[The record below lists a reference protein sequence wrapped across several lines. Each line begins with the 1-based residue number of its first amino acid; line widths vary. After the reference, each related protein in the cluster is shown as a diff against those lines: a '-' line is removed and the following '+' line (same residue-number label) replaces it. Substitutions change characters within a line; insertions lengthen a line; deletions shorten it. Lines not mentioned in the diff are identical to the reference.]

1 MWLTSVIPAQGSDCS
16 GALGSGYLN
25 VLNIFT
31 GTSPLQ
37 NSFFDTTA
45 TIPGSGSN
53 PAGLIGSMGIVGGMP
68 TEVNVT
74 SQLATV
80 GDGGGGSPVSFKR
93 TLPLGGIPQRMTWRE
108 IVPQDD

>member
-25 VLNIFT
+25 VMNIFT
-31 GTSPLQ
+31 GTSPQQ
-37 NSFFDTTA
+37 NSFFDTDA
-45 TIPGSGSN
+45 TIPGANNST
-53 PAGLIGSMGIVGGMP
+53 GLVGSMGIVGGMP

-80 GDGGGGSPVSFKR
+80 GDGGGGSPQSFKR
-93 TLPLGGIPQRMTWRE
+93 RLPIGGVPQRMTWRE
-108 IVPQDD
+108 VVPADN